1 MILFGASRRSVKG
14 LVTDAEKRRIH
25 LEGTF
30 EGAVEPV
37 GHFKPI
43 FAVSVARAPVPAAGT
58 DS

>member
-1 MILFGASRRSVKG
+1 VKG

-25 LEGTF
+25 LEGMF
-30 EGAVEPV
+30 EGIVDLV

-43 FAVSVARAPVPAAGT
+43 FAVSIARAHVPAAGT